1 MCPVSSR
8 IRCLAVLAVLMAGVL
23 LCAPALAEQKVKDIR
38 IWAGDE
44 HTRTVLDVTG
54 PVDYRVFTLS
64 DPARLVVDI
73 RNARIES
80 EAGRVEGRGLLQGV
94 RYAPRN
100 DTDLRVVFDLSEDA
114 DNRSFLLPPAQ
125 QYGHRLVVDLLP
137 KSASKTEPLVERRIT
152 DQPGRPRDVLIAID
166 PGHGGEDPGAIG
178 PAGTFEKDIVL
189 AISRRLAEVIDAT
202 EGYQALLIRDGDF
215 YVPHRRR
222 FEMARQARADLFVS
236 VHADAFPDRSVR
248 GSSVYVLSERGATS
262 EAARYLAAAHD
273 ESDLIG
279 GVPISDK
286 DEMLKSVLL
295 DLSQGA
301 TQEMS
306 FHAADSVLGALAR
319 VGKTHKRGVEKA
331 NFAVLRSPDVPSM
344 LVETAFISN
353 PEEER
358 RLNDPNHQR
367 SLAQAI
373 FQGID
378 SYFGRYPPPGTLIAE
393 RGRARMHTVARGET
407 LSGIAQRYRVAV
419 ADIKRSNDL
428 NGDRLLAG
436 TVLTIP

>member
-1 MCPVSSR
+1 MRPLSSGFR
-8 IRCLAVLAVLMAGVL
+8 YLVILAALLAGL
-23 LCAPALAEQKVKDIR
+23 LACAPTLAGQKVKDIR

-73 RNARIES
+73 RNARIDS
-80 EAGRVEGRGLLQGV
+80 EAGRIDGRGLLQGV

-137 KSASKTEPLVERRIT
+137 KNASKAEPLVERRIT

-178 PAGTFEKDIVL
+178 PAGTYEKDIVL

-358 RLNDPNHQR
+358 RLNDPSHQR
-367 SLAQAI
+367 SLARAI